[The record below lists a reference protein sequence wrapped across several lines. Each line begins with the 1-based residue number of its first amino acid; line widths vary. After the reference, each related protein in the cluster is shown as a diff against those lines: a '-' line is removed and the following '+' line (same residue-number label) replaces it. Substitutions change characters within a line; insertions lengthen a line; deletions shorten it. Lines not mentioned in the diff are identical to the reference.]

1 MPVSAPPIFDLLA
14 HPIRWGLVAALTRSD
29 YRAGE
34 LVTQV
39 GATPNL
45 VSYHLKKLQQA
56 QVIHGRRSSADSR
69 DLYYHL
75 DTARL
80 RALYAAGGA
89 ALHLN
94 QTISPA
100 ELAPAR
106 VLFLCTHNSARSQMA
121 EALLRQLSAG
131 RVQADSAGSET
142 RDVHRLAIQVMDERG
157 LNIRAQRSKR
167 LDEFA
172 GQRFDRVIT
181 VCDRVRE
188 VCPAFPG
195 KPETSH
201 WSLPDPAEVT
211 DAKRRLAAFRET
223 ADQLTARIEFLLS
236 TLSVRTYPH

>member
-1 MPVSAPPIFDLLA
+1 MPESVPPIFDLLA

-34 LVTQV
+34 LVAQV
-39 GATPNL
+39 GETPNL

-75 DTARL
+75 DTTRL
-80 RALYAAGGA
+80 HALYAAGGM

-94 QTISPA
+94 PTTQPA

-121 EALLRQLSAG
+121 EALLRQMSAG
-131 RVQADSAGSET
+131 RVRADSAGSET
-142 RDVHRLAIQVMDERG
+142 RAIHPLAIQVMDERG
-157 LNIRAQRSKR
+157 LDIRAQRSKQ
-167 LDEFA
+167 LNEFA

-188 VCPAFPG
+188 VCPTFPG

-211 DAKRRLAAFRET
+211 GAKRQLAAFRDT
-223 ADQLTARIEFLLS
+223 AQQLTARIEFLLTTFPVS
-236 TLSVRTYPH
+236 AHQN

>member
-1 MPVSAPPIFDLLA
+1 MPASAPPIFDLLA
-14 HPIRWGLVAALTRSD
+14 HPVRWGLVAALTRSD

-34 LVTQV
+34 LAARV
-39 GATPNL
+39 GETPSL
-45 VSYHLKKLQQA
+45 LSYHLKKLQQA
-56 QVIHGRRSSADSR
+56 RVIHGRRSSADSR

-75 DTARL
+75 DVARL

-89 ALHLN
+89 ALHLGR
-94 QTISPA
+94 IFRAA

-131 RVQADSAGSET
+131 RVKADSAGGET
-142 RDVHRLAIQVMDERG
+142 RQVHPLAIQVMDERG
-157 LNIRAQRSKR
+157 LDIRSQRPKH
-167 LDEFA
+167 LDEFL

-188 VCPAFPG
+188 VCPTFPG

-211 DAKRRLAAFRET
+211 GAKRQLAAFRET
-223 ADQLTARIEFLLS
+223 ADQLAARIEFLLT
-236 TLSVRTYPH
+236 TLPVNACQS